1 MIMSDWMDDLAAGQG
16 RLEEI
21 EGGMEGNLG
30 KWADGHTT
38 RRVAE
43 RHQQQQEGTWAGQP
57 VRSGV
62 HVAPILIFAVIVIV
76 ALVIF
81 AH

>member
-1 MIMSDWMDDLAAGQG
+1 MIMSWMDDLAAGQG
-16 RLEEI
+16 RMKEI

-30 KWADGHTT
+30 EWAEGYTE

-62 HVAPILIFAVIVIV
+62 RVMPILIFAVIVVV
-76 ALVIF
+76 ALIIF

>member
-1 MIMSDWMDDLAAGQG
+1 MIMSWMDDLAAGQG
-16 RLEEI
+16 RMQEI
-21 EGGMEGNLG
+21 EGGMRGDLGQWAEGY
-30 KWADGHTT
+30 TT
-38 RRVAE
+38 RQVAE

-62 HVAPILIFAVIVIV
+62 RVTPILIFAVIVIV
-76 ALVIF
+76 ALVVY